1 MKQKAVAGDAEQKHM
16 KKKKKFRLKKKRKHF
31 YHVTV
36 ERSGW
41 FGNDVC
47 TVAV

>member
-1 MKQKAVAGDAEQKHM
+1 MKQKAVAGDAEQKH
-16 KKKKKFRLKKKRKHF
+16 KKKKKFQLKKKRKDF
-31 YHVTV
+31 YHVTA

-41 FGNDVC
+41 FGNEVS